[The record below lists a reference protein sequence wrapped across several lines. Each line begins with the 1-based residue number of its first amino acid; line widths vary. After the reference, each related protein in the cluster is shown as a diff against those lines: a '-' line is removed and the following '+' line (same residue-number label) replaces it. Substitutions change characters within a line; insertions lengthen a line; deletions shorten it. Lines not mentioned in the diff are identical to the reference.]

1 MKDYLEDNGICISV
15 KAAYGAQLE
24 TVGAAVTVMT
34 AASSTAALPI
44 LFMANPAIIMQF
56 IDVLQI
62 IKYILYI
69 QVDYP

>member
-1 MKDYLEDNGICISV
+1 M
-15 KAAYGAQLE
+15 E
-24 TVGAAVTVMT
+24 TVGAAVTAMT

-69 QVDYP
+69 